1 MLFFNTIDISN
12 FISDNFT
19 EEDKYD
25 FLLKNNKLKSL
36 NESEISDDESFDIF
50 LSHSYKD
57 RNLILGIKA
66 IFEKLGFSV
75 YVDWI
80 NDRLL
85 NRDNVTKDTAAV
97 LQKRM
102 RQSKSLIYATSE
114 NASQSKWMPWET
126 GYFDGIR
133 NRMVAILPISD
144 EERVE
149 KSFIGQEYLGL
160 YPYIAMDSLDKNFIN
175 TPMMM
180 ERQAFESML
189 NQCRNIYELFVYKDS
204 QSFVLFDDWIK
215 GEKPLSPLEQMKEIL
230 ENLKK

>member
-1 MLFFNTIDISN
+1 VQFLNSTE
-12 FISDNFT
+12 ISDFIAQNFT

-25 FLLKNNKLKSL
+25 FLLRTRKLKSL

-57 RNLILGIKA
+57 RDLILGIKA
-66 IFEKLGFSV
+66 FFEKSGFSV

-102 RQSKSLIYATSE
+102 LQSKSLIYATSE

-144 EERVE
+144 KEIVD
-149 KSFIGQEYLGL
+149 KPFVGQEYLGL
-160 YPYIAMDSLDKNFIN
+160 YPYIAIDSLDKNFIG

-180 ERQAFESML
+180 ERQAFESIL
-189 NQCRNIYELFVYKDS
+189 NEYRNIYKLFVYKDS
-204 QSFVLFDDWIK
+204 QSYVLFDEWIK
-215 GEKPLSPLEQMKEIL
+215 GEKPLSPLEKMEAIL